1 MTGAQKRETKEENG
15 KVKKR
20 RSMKMDCALKNKK
33 ADCALKNKKAG
44 NQT

>member
-1 MTGAQKRETKEENG
+1 MTDAQKRETKEENG

-33 ADCALKNKKAG
+33 AG